1 MTCERFMSTKAA
13 AIVALWAAVAFAPF
27 GYLEAQ
33 QQKAW
38 LPAHSG
44 IPLRGLN
51 KPAEPGKVAVR
62 VKFGSDA
69 LQITEALANGF
80 ASNDGIDIAGDDF
93 ASLGRFC
100 EFDDPF
106 AVLVQEGSPTPH
118 QKKCWRRRFPAGT
131 PEPATFPLGE
141 LRVVLVVHKS
151 NRVTSLSLA
160 QIGKALGEDEKA
172 PTWRDVGGDGGK
184 VNCYGPPDSSWV
196 RRIVQD
202 RCMSGW
208 RDTGTP
214 GVRQMFKLPYRKDLV
229 VCADA
234 KDLLGK
240 VRVDRDGLGLLAF
253 DGQLSAQVIR
263 GVNVVPIVAADGE
276 SPVEPSLE
284 PTFQDG
290 YPLSVP
296 VTMYVHPAAA
306 KVATDF
312 AKYCI
317 GQEGAEV
324 VARHGL
330 ITPCREEQYRGEQRL
345 ADAKSGNGTRLEA
358 VGIKLARAPLQD
370 LVTEYVRSKAAVQ
383 PAFSAADTDVA
394 AISAFTAGGSRGPDL
409 LLLGNRPSTR
419 AMELHGKKWL
429 ELGVDE
435 NGKPTGSG
443 PEGHMLAGRAVA
455 VVVNAANSLTAL
467 PLSQLQ
473 SIFSGESMDSAIV
486 GDDARMPPPGG
497 AGKPPISL
505 YGLRPSD
512 PAGAVFAREALP
524 QSKWKR
530 VTLKANTAEVLSAV
544 SADPQAMGFI
554 DLAALPRSGQ
564 TVKVLGLQIGEGDQV
579 KVVQPTPENIRNAA
593 YPLSERLYLYVHPQA
608 SETAKDFATFLT
620 TCGESA
626 ANPYTDTV
634 KIVMDAYLKH
644 GLFPLADVAME
655 RMAADAREPAHA
667 KEQAPNRNRT
677 VPKPVGR

>member
-1 MTCERFMSTKAA
+1 MSTKAA
-13 AIVALWAAVAFAPF
+13 AVVALWAAVAFAPF
-27 GYLEAQ
+27 GNLEAQ

-38 LPAHSG
+38 LPARSG
-44 IPLRGLN
+44 LPLRGLD

-62 VKFGSDA
+62 AKFGC
-69 LQITEALANGF
+69 EALNFVEAIAKSF
-80 ASNDGIDIAGDDF
+80 AGSDGLDIAGDDF

-118 QKKCWRRRFPAGT
+118 QEKCWRRRFPAGT
-131 PEPATFPLGE
+131 PEPGTFPLGE

-151 NRVTSLSLA
+151 NRVASLSLS

-172 PTWRDVGGDGGK
+172 PTWRDVGGGGGK
-184 VNCYGPPDSSWV
+184 VNCFGPPDSSWV

-253 DGQLSAQVIR
+253 DGQLSAQDFR

-296 VTMYVHPAAA
+296 VTMYVHPAAP

-312 AKYCI
+312 AKYCM

-345 ADAKSGNGTRLEA
+345 ADAKSGNGTRLA
-358 VGIKLARAPLQD
+358 VVGLNLARAPFQD
-370 LVTEYVRSKAAVQ
+370 LVTEYVRSKAVLQ
-383 PAFSAADTDVA
+383 PAFSAVDTDVA
-394 AISAFTAGGSRGPDL
+394 AIGAFTAGGSRGRDL
-409 LLLGNRPSTR
+409 LLLGNRPSAR
-419 AMELHGKKWL
+419 AMDLHGEKWL
-429 ELGVDE
+429 ELGMDE

-443 PEGHMLAGRAVA
+443 PEEHMLAGRSVA
-455 VVVNAANSLTAL
+455 VVVNAANPLTAL
-467 PLSQLQ
+467 PLSQLR
-473 SIFSGESMDSAIV
+473 SIFSGELMDSALV
-486 GDDARMPPPGG
+486 GDGDRKPPTGG
-497 AGKPPISL
+497 AGKPRISL
-505 YGLRPSD
+505 YGLPPTD
-512 PAGAVFAREALP
+512 PTGAVFAREALP
-524 QSKWKR
+524 QNKWKR
-530 VTLKANTAEVLSAV
+530 VTLKASTAGVLSAV
-544 SADPQAMGFI
+544 SADPQGMGFI

-564 TVKVLGLQIGEGDQV
+564 TVKVLGLQIGEGNQV
-579 KVVQPTPENIRNAA
+579 KVVEPTPANIRNAT

-608 SETAKDFATFLT
+608 SDIAKDFATFVS
-620 TCGESA
+620 TCGASE
-626 ANPYTDTV
+626 ANPYTDTI
-634 KIVMDAYLKH
+634 KGVMDAYSKH
-644 GLFPLADVAME
+644 GLFPLADVAIE
-655 RMAADAREPAHA
+655 RMAADTKETAAV

-677 VPKPVGR
+677 SPKPVGR